1 MIQLPNHKSST
12 LVQVGDRVLVRF
24 GTRSIRAEV
33 IEDLGG
39 IGVGGR
45 QIVRVKALEP
55 TDGERE
61 EFEVAA
67 DELN

>member
-1 MIQLPNHKSST
+1 MSPLQTHRPST
-12 LVQVGDRVLVRF
+12 TVRVGDEVVVRF
-24 GTRSIRAEV
+24 GTREIRAKV

-39 IGVGGR
+39 IGVDGR
-45 QIVRVKALEP
+45 QLVRVRALEP
-55 TDGERE
+55 TNGEFE